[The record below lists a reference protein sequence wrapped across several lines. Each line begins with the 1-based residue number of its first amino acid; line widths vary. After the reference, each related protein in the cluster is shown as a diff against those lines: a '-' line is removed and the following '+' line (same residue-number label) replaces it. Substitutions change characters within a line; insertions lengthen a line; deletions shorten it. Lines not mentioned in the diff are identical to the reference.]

1 MLMGM
6 SSMGASRVVLVTG
19 ASSGIGAAIARRA
32 AREGYAL
39 VLVARSSERLS
50 RVADEIREQTEV
62 LPVGCDVVE
71 WDQQQ
76 RLALRAVER
85 FGRVDAV
92 VANAGCEL
100 GSPLI
105 DGQDTP
111 DAWRQMVLTN
121 VYGVALTIRATAPLL
136 IQAEG
141 DLVLMGS
148 VAGRVPIPG
157 DLYSATKW
165 AIAGMAESTRRRLVG
180 TGVRVI
186 LVEPGRVDTPLLA
199 DDVTAPRLE
208 PDQVADAVLFAL
220 NQPHS
225 IAVNELVLR
234 PLHQE
239 L

>member
-6 SSMGASRVVLVTG
+6 SLMEARRVLMVTG

-32 AREGYAL
+32 ARDGHAL
-39 VLVARSSERLS
+39 VLAARSSERLS
-50 RVADEIREQTEV
+50 RVADEIREHTEV
-62 LPVGCDVVE
+62 LPVACDVVE

-76 RLALRAVER
+76 QLVLRAVER

-111 DAWRQMVLTN
+111 DAWRRMILTN
-121 VYGVALTIRATAPLL
+121 IYGVALTVRATAPVL
-136 IQAEG
+136 IEAEG

-165 AIAGMAESTRRRLVG
+165 AVAGMAESTRRRLVG

-186 LVEPGRVDTPLLA
+186 LVEPGRVDTPLLPE
-199 DDVTAPRLE
+199 DVTAPRLE
-208 PDQVADAVLFAL
+208 SDHVAGAVLFAL

-225 IAVNELVLR
+225 VAVNELVLR

>member
-1 MLMGM
+1 MLTAM
-6 SSMGASRVVLVTG
+6 SSAEARPVLMITG

-32 AREGYAL
+32 ASDGHAL
-39 VLVARSSERLS
+39 VLAARPSERLS
-50 RVADEIREQTEV
+50 RLADEIREHTEV
-62 LPVGCDVVE
+62 LPVPCDVIE

-76 RLALRAVER
+76 QLVLRAVER

-111 DAWRQMVLTN
+111 DAWRRMILTN
-121 VYGVALTIRATAPLL
+121 VYGVALTIRATAPVL
-136 IQAEG
+136 IEAEG

-165 AIAGMAESTRRRLVG
+165 AVAAMAESTRRRLVG

-199 DDVTAPRLE
+199 EDVTAPRLD
-208 PDQVADAVLFAL
+208 PAQVADAVLFAL

-225 IAVNELVLR
+225 VAVNELVLR
-234 PLHQE
+234 PVHQE